1 MCGILA
7 AISDRWAK
15 DFGAALDTLASRGPD
30 DRGEWHDGPVHL
42 GHRRLSVI
50 DLTAAGHQPML
61 TTDGRYAITFN
72 GEIYNFPALRKELET
87 SGITMRGHSDTEVL
101 LYGFA
106 HWGGPALLK
115 RLDGIF
121 AFAVWDKREQTLFG
135 ARDRFGIKPLYYS
148 THDGLIV
155 SSTLEPFWKF
165 TGFPRRVHYPALRDY
180 LCAQSVFVPDSILRD
195 VRGLEQGC
203 YFQWSMA
210 GGRLTHGRYFD
221 IPPAQPSDMSFED
234 LVDAVDVAID
244 ESVRR
249 QMVADV
255 PLGAFL
261 SGGIDS
267 SLMVHYMAKH
277 SSRPVKTFSVSF
289 PGMGEYDESK
299 YANMVA
305 QQYGTEHFELTAH
318 ESTVEDFRNAAA
330 SLDQPLADPAFLPTK
345 LISELTRQHV
355 TVAISG
361 DGGDE
366 LFGGYGRFLL
376 DASAYPDKP
385 SYRIRRKLL
394 QLGLLPGS
402 YTRRTLRGSDR
413 VFWNRVRLGPW
424 PKSRKD
430 IYPLMQPE
438 AYAQCEADRALDRW
452 RTLMKRYDDEMTT
465 EAMMRADLWT
475 YLSDN
480 CLVKTD
486 RASMAHALEVRVPLL
501 GNPVVDQVLA
511 HPHDMKMHGGNL
523 KAILKALADRYL
535 QREVW
540 DRPKHGFGVPLREY
554 FATTW
559 KDECEALLAD
569 CEKIAPFLNAKGI
582 RWHWHRLKRG
592 RDDARAVYTMLH
604 FIAWARTHPLDP

>member
-15 DFGAALDTLASRGPD
+15 DFGAALDALASRGPD
-30 DRGEWHDGPVHL
+30 DRGEWHDGPVRL

-50 DLTAAGHQPML
+50 DLSQAGHQPML
-61 TTDGRYAITFN
+61 TADGRYAIIFN
-72 GEIYNFPALRKELET
+72 GEIYNYQSLRTDLLNA
-87 SGITMRGHSDTEVL
+87 GYPIRGQSDTEVL

-106 HWGGPALLK
+106 HWGGPGLLEK
-115 RLDGIF
+115 LDGIF
-121 AFAVWDKREQTLFG
+121 AFAVWDKHEQQMFA
-135 ARDRFGIKPLYYS
+135 ARDRFGVKPLYYS
-148 THDGLIV
+148 TIDGLII
-155 SSTLEPFWKF
+155 SSTLEPFWRWRD
-165 TGFPRRVHYPALRDY
+165 FPKRVHYPALRDY

-203 YFQWSMA
+203 YLQWSMA
-210 GGRLTHGRYFD
+210 KREVRIGRYFD
-221 IPPAQPSDMSFED
+221 IPPAQPSDMSFTE
-234 LVDAVDVAID
+234 LVDAVDAAID

-249 QMVADV
+249 QLVADV

-267 SLMVHYMAKH
+267 SLMVHYMARH
-277 SSRPVKTFSVSF
+277 STKPVKTFSVSF

-299 YANMVA
+299 YAQIVA
-305 QQYGTEHFELTAH
+305 QQYGTEHHELTAH

-330 SLDQPLADPAFLPTK
+330 SLDQPLADPAYLPTK
-345 LISELTRQHV
+345 LISQLTREHV

-376 DASAYPDKP
+376 DASHYPDKP
-385 SYRIRRKLL
+385 KYRFRRRLIEM
-394 QLGLLPGS
+394 GLLPGS
-402 YTRRTLRGSDR
+402 FTRRTLRGSDR

-424 PKSRKD
+424 RKSRKD
-430 IYPLMQPE
+430 IYPLLQPE
-438 AYAQCEADRALDRW
+438 AYAQCEAQAALARW
-452 RTLMKRYDDEMTT
+452 RELVKRYDSEMTT

-480 CLVKTD
+480 CLAKTD
-486 RASMAHALEVRVPLL
+486 RASMAHGLEVRVPLL
-501 GNPVVDQVLA
+501 GNPVVDQVLS
-511 HPHDMKMHGGNL
+511 HPWTMKMPGGNL

-559 KDECEALLAD
+559 KGECESLLAD
-569 CEKIAPFLNAKGI
+569 CPKIAPFLNARGVQ
-582 RWHWHRLKRG
+582 WHWNRLKSG
-592 RDDARAVYTMLH
+592 RDDARAVYTLLH
-604 FIAWARTHPLDP
+604 FIAWARTHPLEA